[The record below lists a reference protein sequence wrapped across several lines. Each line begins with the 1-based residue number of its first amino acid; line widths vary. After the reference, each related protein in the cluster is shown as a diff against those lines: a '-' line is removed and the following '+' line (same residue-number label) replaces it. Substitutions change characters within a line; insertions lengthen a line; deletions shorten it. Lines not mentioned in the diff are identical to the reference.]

1 MVNPVPDNHPR
12 AGASLAEDGA
22 AGAFDFCVAVSGARE
37 RMRFDAPDEMQR
49 RVRELFGRG

>member
-22 AGAFDFCVAVSGARE
+22 AGAIDFCVAVSGCT
-37 RMRFDAPDEMQR
+37 
-49 RVRELFGRG
+49 

>member
-22 AGAFDFCVAVSGARE
+22 AGAIDFCVAVSGARE
-37 RMRFDAPDEMQR
+37 RIRFDAPDEMQR

>member
-1 MVNPVPDNHPR
+1 MLNPVPDNHPR

-22 AGAFDFCVAVSGARE
+22 GSAFDFCVAVSGARE

-49 RVRELFGRG
+49 RVRELFGQG